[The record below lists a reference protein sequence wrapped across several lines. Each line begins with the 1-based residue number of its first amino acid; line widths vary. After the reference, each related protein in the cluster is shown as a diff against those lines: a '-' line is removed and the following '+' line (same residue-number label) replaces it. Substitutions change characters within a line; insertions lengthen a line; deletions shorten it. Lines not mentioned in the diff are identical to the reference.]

1 MISAQDLV
9 SHVTHGRD
17 IDVFRTN
24 DHRIIRIRDH
34 GKDRDETYKLS
45 LDDYDALVK
54 KAVDALSKEQGKRFQ
69 IDIKRGYYG
78 GVSAKV
84 RSGVFGHCTSK
95 LGLSPRHLAM
105 LSTHG

>member
-9 SHVTHGRD
+9 SHVSQGRD
-17 IDVFRTN
+17 IHVFRSKG
-24 DHRIIRIRDH
+24 HRIIRIRH
-34 GKDRDETYKLS
+34 HRKDCDETYKLS
-45 LDDYDALVK
+45 LDDYDALMK
-54 KAVDALSKEQGKRFQ
+54 EAVDALSKEQGKRFQ

>member
-17 IDVFRTN
+17 IDVFRTK

-34 GKDRDETYKLS
+34 RKDRDETFKLS
-45 LDDYDALVK
+45 FDEYDTLMK
-54 KAVDALSKEQGKRFQ
+54 DAVAALSKEQGKRFQ

-78 GVSAKV
+78 EVSAKV
-84 RSGVFGHCTSK
+84 RSGVFGHYTSQ
-95 LGLSPRHLAM
+95 LGLSPRHLAQ
-105 LSTHG
+105 LGTRN